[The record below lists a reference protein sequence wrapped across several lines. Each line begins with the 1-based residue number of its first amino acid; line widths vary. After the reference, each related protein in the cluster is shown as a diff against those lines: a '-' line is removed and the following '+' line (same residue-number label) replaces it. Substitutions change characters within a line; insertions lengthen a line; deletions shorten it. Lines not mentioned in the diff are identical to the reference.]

1 MESKYFKR
9 DISWLSFNYRVLL
22 EAEDDAL
29 PLYER
34 INFISIYSSNLEEFY
49 KIRVADHKAIASGA
63 AQSDEESVQSA
74 MELVT
79 EINEEVN
86 RQLEERIRIY
96 EEKIL
101 PALRKHHI
109 IFYQSRN
116 VEPFH
121 KEFLRRFFR
130 EEIFPYL
137 SPVPVSKDKVISFL
151 RDNRLY
157 LAVRLYP
164 KGVDKGTRER
174 VDKEDTRH
182 PLVNSSTRPLVN
194 SSPEYFVMKLPYT
207 KVPRFIELPKVG
219 KNYYLMFIEDIIK
232 ANLDIIFPGY
242 EVDSSYCIKISRDAD
257 ILIDDS
263 ANTSEIIEQVKTKV
277 KKRKIGAVCRFVYDR
292 AIPDDFLDF
301 LVDAFHIN
309 RQELVPGDKH
319 LNMEDLRYL
328 PNPHSSV
335 RPIRKPQPMKLT
347 CLDERESIFR
357 YVEQK
362 DLLLHYPYHSFEHFI
377 HFLYEAVHEPTVRE
391 IMVTQYRVAENS
403 AVINTLIAAAQNG
416 KKVTVF
422 VELKARFDEE
432 NNLATA
438 EMMKAAGINIIFS
451 IPGLK
456 VHAKVALV
464 LRRDKQGRKLTSYAY
479 ISTGN
484 FNEKTATLYADSGLF
499 TCNPILVNDLH
510 NLFRTLQGKEN
521 PVFHRLLVAR
531 FNLIPELNRL
541 IEHEMNLARSGKKGR
556 IILKMNALQDP
567 AMIDRLYEASQA
579 GVEIDLIVRG
589 ICCLKPGQKY
599 SRNIRITRIVDT
611 FLEHARVW
619 YFGNDGKPK
628 LFLGSPDWMRRN
640 LYRRI
645 EAVTP
650 VLAPDLKKELADM
663 LAIQLADKRK
673 ACFVDE
679 HLRNRWKSSRPQ
691 KEKIRS
697 QYTFYEYLKDR
708 L

>member
-1 MESKYFKR
+1 MESRYFKR

-22 EAEDDAL
+22 EAEDDTL

-49 KIRVADHKAIASGA
+49 KIRVADHKAIATGA
-63 AQSDEESVQSA
+63 AHSDEESVQSA
-74 MELVT
+74 MQLVT

-96 EEKIL
+96 EQKIL
-101 PALRKHHI
+101 PALRQHHI

-157 LAVRLYP
+157 LAVRLHS
-164 KGVDKGTRER
+164 KGTLPG
-174 VDKEDTRH
+174 DPDHTQ
-182 PLVNSSTRPLVN
+182 
-194 SSPEYFVMKLPYT
+194 YFVMKLPYS
-207 KVPRFIELPKVG
+207 KVPRFIELPKQD

-232 ANLDIIFPGY
+232 ANIDTIFPGY
-242 EVDSSYCIKISRDAD
+242 DVDSSYCIKISRDAD
-257 ILIDDS
+257 ILIDES

-292 AIPDDFLDF
+292 AMPDDFLDF
-301 LVDAFHIN
+301 LVDAFRIN

-319 LNMEDLRYL
+319 LNMEDLRHL
-328 PNPHSSV
+328 PNPNNAV
-335 RPIRKPQPMKLT
+335 RPIRKPQPMKLA

-357 YVEQK
+357 YVETK
-362 DLLLHYPYHSFEHFI
+362 ALLLHYPYHSFEHFI

-438 EMMKAAGINIIFS
+438 EMMKAAGINILFS
-451 IPGLK
+451 LPGLK

-464 LRRDKQGRKLTSYAY
+464 LRRDKQGHKLPSYAY

-484 FNEKTATLYADSGLF
+484 FNEKTATLYADCGLF
-499 TCNPILVNDLH
+499 TCNPVLVNDLH
-510 NLFRTLQGKEN
+510 NLFRTFQGKEN

-541 IEHEMNLARSGKKGR
+541 IDHEIELAKSGKQGR

-567 AMIDRLYEASQA
+567 AMIERLYEASQA
-579 GVEIDLIVRG
+579 GVKIDLIVRG
-589 ICCLKPGQKY
+589 ICCLIPGRKY
-599 SRNIRITRIVDT
+599 SRNIRVTRIVDT

-619 YFGNDGKPK
+619 YFGNGGKPK

-650 VLAPDLKKELADM
+650 ILDPDLKRELSDM
-663 LAIQLADKRK
+663 LSIQLSDKRK
-673 ACFVDE
+673 ACFVDD
-679 HLRNRWKSSRPQ
+679 HLRNRWKSARPQ

-697 QYTFYEYLKDR
+697 QYTFYEYLKG
-708 L
+708 

>member
-1 MESKYFKR
+1 MENRYFKR

-22 EAEDDAL
+22 EAEDDTL

-49 KIRVADHKAIASGA
+49 KIRVADHKAVATGA

-74 MELVT
+74 IELVE
-79 EINEEVN
+79 EINKEVN
-86 RQLEERIRIY
+86 RQMEDRIRIY
-96 EEKIL
+96 ENKIL

-121 KEFLRRFFR
+121 KEFLRKFFR

-137 SPVPVSKDKVISFL
+137 APVPVSKDKVISFL

-157 LAVRLYP
+157 LAMRLYP
-164 KGVDKGTRER
+164 KGEK
-174 VDKEDTRH
+174 K
-182 PLVNSSTRPLVN
+182 
-194 SSPEYFVMKLPYT
+194 PEYFVMKLPYS

-232 ANLDIIFPGY
+232 ANIDTIFPGY

-257 ILIDDS
+257 ILIDDT
-263 ANTSEIIEQVKTKV
+263 AKTAEIIEQVKTKV

-292 AIPDDFLDF
+292 AMPQDFLDY
-301 LVDAFHIN
+301 LVDAYHIDP
-309 RQELVPGDKH
+309 RELVPGDKH
-319 LNMEDLRYL
+319 LNMEDLRHL
-328 PNPHSSV
+328 PNPNHTV
-335 RPIRKPQPMKLT
+335 RPIKKPQPMKLT

-357 YVEQK
+357 YVEKK
-362 DLLLHYPYHSFEHFI
+362 DLLLHYPYHSFDHFI

-403 AVINTLIAAAQNG
+403 TVINTLIAAAQNG

-438 EMMKAAGINIIFS
+438 EMMKAAGINIIYS

-456 VHAKVALV
+456 VHAKVALI
-464 LRRDKQGRKLTSYAY
+464 LRRDKEGHKLTSYAY

-499 TCNPILVNDLH
+499 TCNPVIVNDLH

-531 FNLIPELNRL
+531 FNLIPELNRMIDYE
-541 IEHEMNLARSGKKGR
+541 IELARSGKHGR

-567 AMIDRLYEASQA
+567 TMINRLYEASQA

-589 ICCLKPGQKY
+589 ICCLIPGQTY

-619 YFGNDGKPK
+619 YFGNAGNPK

-650 VLAPDLKKELADM
+650 ILDPDLKQELVDM
-663 LAIQLADKRK
+663 LSIQLSDKRK
-673 ACFVDE
+673 ACFVDKNLQ
-679 HLRNRWKSSRPQ
+679 HRWKSSRPQ
-691 KEKIRS
+691 KEKVRS
-697 QYTFYEYLKDR
+697 QYTFYEYLVKK
-708 L
+708 LKEEKES

>member
-1 MESKYFKR
+1 MESRYFKR

-22 EAEDDAL
+22 EAEDDTL

-49 KIRVADHKAIASGA
+49 KIRVADHKAIATGA
-63 AQSDEESVQSA
+63 AHSDEESVQSA
-74 MELVT
+74 MQLVS

-96 EEKIL
+96 EQKIL
-101 PALRKHHI
+101 PALRQHHI

-157 LAVRLYP
+157 LAVRLHS
-164 KGVDKGTRER
+164 KGTLPG
-174 VDKEDTRH
+174 DPDHTQ
-182 PLVNSSTRPLVN
+182 
-194 SSPEYFVMKLPYT
+194 YFVMKLPYS
-207 KVPRFIELPKVG
+207 KVPRFIELPKQD

-232 ANLDIIFPGY
+232 ANIDTIFPGY
-242 EVDSSYCIKISRDAD
+242 DVDSSYCIKISRDAD
-257 ILIDDS
+257 ILIDES
-263 ANTSEIIEQVKTKV
+263 ANTSEIIEQVKSKV

-292 AIPDDFLDF
+292 AMPDDFLDF
-301 LVDAFHIN
+301 LVDAFRIN

-319 LNMEDLRYL
+319 LNMEDLRHL
-328 PNPHSSV
+328 PNPNNAV

-357 YVEQK
+357 YVEKK

-438 EMMKAAGINIIFS
+438 EMMKAAGINILFS
-451 IPGLK
+451 LPGLK

-464 LRRDKQGRKLTSYAY
+464 LRRDRQGHKLPSYAY

-510 NLFRTLQGKEN
+510 NLFRTFQGKEN

-541 IEHEMNLARSGKKGR
+541 IDHEIELAKSGKQGR

-579 GVEIDLIVRG
+579 GVRIDLIVRG
-589 ICCLKPGQKY
+589 ICCLIPGRKY
-599 SRNIRITRIVDT
+599 SRNIRVTRIVDT

-619 YFGNDGKPK
+619 YFGNGGKPK

-650 VLAPDLKKELADM
+650 ILDPDLKRELSDM
-663 LAIQLADKRK
+663 LSIQLSDKRK
-673 ACFVDE
+673 ACFVDD
-679 HLRNRWKSSRPQ
+679 HLRNRWKSARPQ
-691 KEKIRS
+691 KEKVRA
-697 QYTFYEYLKDR
+697 QYTFYEYLKSGELR
-708 L
+708 VES

>member
-1 MESKYFKR
+1 MESRYFKR

-22 EAEDDAL
+22 EAEDDTL

-49 KIRVADHKAIASGA
+49 KIRVADHKAIATGA
-63 AQSDEESVQSA
+63 AHSDEESVQSA
-74 MELVT
+74 MQLVS

-96 EEKIL
+96 EQKIL
-101 PALRKHHI
+101 PALRQQHI

-121 KEFLRRFFR
+121 KEFLRSFFR

-157 LAVRLYP
+157 LAIRLYP
-164 KGVDKGTRER
+164 KGDKGTEGQANKGR
-174 VDKEDTRH
+174 T
-182 PLVNSSTRPLVN
+182 P
-194 SSPEYFVMKLPYT
+194 
-207 KVPRFIELPKVG
+207 FIELPKHG

-232 ANLDIIFPGY
+232 ANIDTIFPGY
-242 EVDSSYCIKISRDAD
+242 DVDSSYCIKISRDAD
-257 ILIDDS
+257 ILIDES
-263 ANTSEIIEQVKTKV
+263 ANTSEIIEQVKSKV

-292 AIPDDFLDF
+292 AMPDDFLDF
-301 LVDAFHIN
+301 LVDAFRIN

-319 LNMEDLRYL
+319 LNMEDLRHL
-328 PNPHSSV
+328 PNPNNAV

-357 YVEQK
+357 YVEKK

-438 EMMKAAGINIIFS
+438 EMMKAAGINILFS
-451 IPGLK
+451 LPGLK

-464 LRRDKQGRKLTSYAY
+464 LRRDRQGHKLPSYAY

-510 NLFRTLQGKEN
+510 NLF
-521 PVFHRLLVAR
+521 HRLLVAR

-541 IEHEMNLARSGKKGR
+541 IDHEIELAKSGKQGR

-579 GVEIDLIVRG
+579 GVRIDLIVRG
-589 ICCLKPGQKY
+589 ICCLIPGRKY
-599 SRNIRITRIVDT
+599 SRNIRVTRIVDT

-619 YFGNDGKPK
+619 YFGNGGKPK

-650 VLAPDLKKELADM
+650 ILDPDLKRELSDM
-663 LAIQLADKRK
+663 LSIQLSDKRK
-673 ACFVDE
+673 ACFVDD
-679 HLRNRWKSSRPQ
+679 HLRNRWKSARPQ
-691 KEKIRS
+691 KEKVRA
-697 QYTFYEYLKDR
+697 QYTFYEYLKSGELR
-708 L
+708 VES